1 MFKIIA
7 LLCALAVTSSSGQSG
22 QATTAK
28 VVCFYDASSFNREG
42 N

>member
-7 LLCALAVTSSSGQSG
+7 LLCALAVTSSSGQ
-22 QATTAK
+22 QQTAAK
-28 VVCFYDASSFNREG
+28 VVCFYDSSSFVREG